1 MCKSSG
7 RDTPQSGGRCGS
19 RLWLFAPQSLG
30 TCAPPS
36 VDASATCSGSRS
48 WRWHFPAMRPR
59 PPVSPTQRPA
69 KPSLSRR
76 RGLSGCTSRLSRAS
90 RQLGSAG
97 ISGSPTARMRF
108 ASHGEQPNPGARR
121 ESFRFFPSGPHKFLP
136 RKNAKSTRRRK
147 FRSLRSLCSLVAII
161 VGSRWL
167 RLGRAV
173 SSFCL
178 HVSAR
183 SCSLRLLR
191 CLL

>member
-76 RGLSGCTSRLSRAS
+76 RGLSGCTSKLSHAS
-90 RQLGSAG
+90 RHRGSAG
-97 ISGSPTARMRF
+97 MSGSPTAPIPF
-108 ASHGEQPNPGARR
+108 ASPPRAAQPWCRAVK
-121 ESFRFFPSGPHKFLP
+121 SVFRTPDAGG
-136 RKNAKSTRRRK
+136 STCG
-147 FRSLRSLCSLVAII
+147 SPIPTPTLVA
-161 VGSRWL
+161 SRV
-167 RLGRAV
+167 RARAV
-173 SSFCL
+173 G
-178 HVSAR
+178 
-183 SCSLRLLR
+183 
-191 CLL
+191 